1 MAGAGVRE
9 RRAPMPRRGHHVL
22 DACPRAPRSTRGA
35 LEGLTI
41 RVGACWALT
50 EDGAPGPPASV
61 APPLL
66 RLGHL
71 EAQETWASTET
82 PANTHGAGL
91 NGRLLTSGS
100 VLVARRRRRGQEV
113 CMAERKCPVCKKRPV
128 WRTKQ
133 SNN

>member
-1 MAGAGVRE
+1 
-9 RRAPMPRRGHHVL
+9 MPRPGRHVP
-22 DACPRAPRSTRGA
+22 DACPRAPRSTRCA
-35 LEGLTI
+35 LGGSDRRRAVEGRTI

-100 VLVARRRRRGQEV
+100 VL
-113 CMAERKCPVCKKRPV
+113 
-128 WRTKQ
+128 
-133 SNN
+133 